1 MFDNSFDS
9 SLSGLGNFSTYLDK
23 DHLSSSPTVSSLQQL
38 PSLNTPV
45 DNAGNTLATARAVG
59 TLTATQSFSDSVG
72 SADIDDYY
80 SFNVT
85 TPSTFSLSLT
95 GLSADANVQL
105 LNSSGTVITT
115 AAATGSTSE
124 SITSLLSAGTYY
136 ARVYQSSGDTTY
148 GLSLTALP
156 VDNAG
161 NTLAT
166 ARAVG
171 TLTATQ
177 SFSNWVGSLDT
188 NDYYS
193 FNVGTQSNL
202 TLSLTGLTA
211 NADVELLNSSGTVI
225 TTAAATGTTSESIT
239 SLLSTGTYYARVYQF
254 SGDTTYGLSL
264 TALPVDNAGNTL
276 ATARAVGTLTAT
288 QSFSDWVGSVDI
300 DDYYSF
306 NVTTPSNFSLG
317 LTGLTA
323 NADVQLLNSSG
334 TVITTAAA
342 TGSTSESITSLLSA
356 GTYYARVYQSSDDTT
371 YGLSLTALPVDNAGN
386 TLDTA
391 RAVGTLTATQ
401 SFSDW
406 VGSVDIDDYYSFNVT
421 TPSNFSLSL
430 TGLTAN
436 ADVQLLNSSGTV
448 ITTSAAGG
456 SSSESITRELSAG
469 TYYARVYRYSGDTTY
484 GLSLTALPVDNAG
497 NTLATARAV
506 GTLTATQSFSDWVGS
521 VDTNDYYSFNVG
533 TQSNLTLSLTGL
545 SADADVQ
552 LLNSSGTVIT
562 TSAAGGSSSES
573 ITRQLSAGTYYA
585 RVYRYSGDTNYSLSL
600 NATAVAP
607 VPIDNAGNTLDT
619 ARIVG
624 TLTAT
629 QSFSDWVG
637 SADIDDY
644 YSFNVTTLSNVNLN
658 LTGLSADVDL
668 YLLNSSGTVISSS
681 EAGGTTSESIT
692 RQLSAGTYYAR
703 VNRYSD
709 DTTYSLSLNAT

>member
-1 MFDNSFDS
+1 LSLTGLTANADVQLLNGSGGVITTSAKTGTTSESIASLLNTGTYFVRVYRSSGDTNY
-9 SLSGLGNFSTYLDK
+9 SLS
-23 DHLSSSPTVSSLQQL
+23 
-38 PSLNTPV
+38 LNATPI
-45 DNAGNTLATARAVG
+45 DNAGNTT
-59 TLTATQSFSDSVG
+59 
-72 SADIDDYY
+72 
-80 SFNVT
+80 
-85 TPSTFSLSLT
+85 
-95 GLSADANVQL
+95 
-105 LNSSGTVITT
+105 
-115 AAATGSTSE
+115 
-124 SITSLLSAGTYY
+124 
-136 ARVYQSSGDTTY
+136 
-148 GLSLTALP
+148 
-156 VDNAG
+156 
-161 NTLAT
+161 AT

-193 FNVGTQSNL
+193 FNVG
-202 TLSLTGLTA
+202 
-211 NADVELLNSSGTVI
+211 
-225 TTAAATGTTSESIT
+225 
-239 SLLSTGTYYARVYQF
+239 
-254 SGDTTYGLSL
+254 
-264 TALPVDNAGNTL
+264 
-276 ATARAVGTLTAT
+276 
-288 QSFSDWVGSVDI
+288 
-300 DDYYSF
+300 
-306 NVTTPSNFSLG
+306 
-317 LTGLTA
+317 
-323 NADVQLLNSSG
+323 
-334 TVITTAAA
+334 
-342 TGSTSESITSLLSA
+342 
-356 GTYYARVYQSSDDTT
+356 
-371 YGLSLTALPVDNAGN
+371 
-386 TLDTA
+386 
-391 RAVGTLTATQ
+391 
-401 SFSDW
+401 
-406 VGSVDIDDYYSFNVT
+406 

>member
-1 MFDNSFDS
+1 
-9 SLSGLGNFSTYLDK
+9 
-23 DHLSSSPTVSSLQQL
+23 
-38 PSLNTPV
+38 
-45 DNAGNTLATARAVG
+45 
-59 TLTATQSFSDSVG
+59 
-72 SADIDDYY
+72 
-80 SFNVT
+80 
-85 TPSTFSLSLT
+85 LSLT
-95 GLSADANVQL
+95 GLTANADVQL

-124 SITSLLSAGTYY
+124 SITSLLSA
-136 ARVYQSSGDTTY
+136 
-148 GLSLTALP
+148 
-156 VDNAG
+156 
-161 NTLAT
+161 
-166 ARAVG
+166 
-171 TLTATQ
+171 
-177 SFSNWVGSLDT
+177 
-188 NDYYS
+188 
-193 FNVGTQSNL
+193 
-202 TLSLTGLTA
+202 
-211 NADVELLNSSGTVI
+211 
-225 TTAAATGTTSESIT
+225 
-239 SLLSTGTYYARVYQF
+239 GTYYARVYQF

-306 NVTTPSNFSLG
+306 NVTTPSNFSLS

-342 TGSTSESITSLLSA
+342 TGST
-356 GTYYARVYQSSDDTT
+356 
-371 YGLSLTALPVDNAGN
+371 
-386 TLDTA
+386 
-391 RAVGTLTATQ
+391 
-401 SFSDW
+401 
-406 VGSVDIDDYYSFNVT
+406 
-421 TPSNFSLSL
+421 
-430 TGLTAN
+430 
-436 ADVQLLNSSGTV
+436 
-448 ITTSAAGG
+448 
-456 SSSESITRELSAG
+456 SESITRELSAG

>member
-59 TLTATQSFSDSVG
+59 TLTATQSFSDWVG
-72 SADIDDYY
+72 SVDIDDYY

-85 TPSTFSLSLT
+85 TPSNFSLSLT

-115 AAATGSTSE
+115 ADAIFSTSE
-124 SITSLLSAGTYY
+124 FITSLLSA
-136 ARVYQSSGDTTY
+136 
-148 GLSLTALP
+148 
-156 VDNAG
+156 
-161 NTLAT
+161 
-166 ARAVG
+166 
-171 TLTATQ
+171 
-177 SFSNWVGSLDT
+177 
-188 NDYYS
+188 
-193 FNVGTQSNL
+193 
-202 TLSLTGLTA
+202 
-211 NADVELLNSSGTVI
+211 
-225 TTAAATGTTSESIT
+225 
-239 SLLSTGTYYARVYQF
+239 GTYYARVYQF

-306 NVTTPSNFSLG
+306 NVTTPSNFSLS
-317 LTGLTA
+317 LTGLSADA
-323 NADVQLLNSSG
+323 NVQLLNSSG
-334 TVITTAAA
+334 TVITTADAIF
-342 TGSTSESITSLLSA
+342 STSEFITSLLSA
-356 GTYYARVYQSSDDTT
+356 GTYYARVYQ
-371 YGLSLTALPVDNAGN
+371 
-386 TLDTA
+386 
-391 RAVGTLTATQ
+391 
-401 SFSDW
+401 F
-406 VGSVDIDDYYSFNVT
+406 
-421 TPSNFSLSL
+421 
-430 TGLTAN
+430 
-436 ADVQLLNSSGTV
+436 
-448 ITTSAAGG
+448 
-456 SSSESITRELSAG
+456 
-469 TYYARVYRYSGDTTY
+469 SGDTTY

-521 VDTNDYYSFNVG
+521 VDIDDYYSFNV
-533 TQSNLTLSLTGL
+533 TTPSNFSLSLTGL
-545 SADADVQ
+545 SADANVQ

-562 TSAAGGSSSES
+562 TADAIFSTSEF
-573 ITRQLSAGTYYA
+573 ITSLLSAGTYYA
-585 RVYRYSGDTNYSLSL
+585 RVYQFSGDTTYGLSL
-600 NATAVAP
+600 TALP
-607 VPIDNAGNTLDT
+607 VDNAGNTLAT
-619 ARIVG
+619 ARAVGTLTATQSFSDWVGSVDIDDYYSFNVTTPSNFSLSLTGLSADANVQLLNSSGTVITTADAIFSTSEFITSLLSAGTYYARVYQFSGDTTYGLSLTALPVDNAGNTLATARAVG

>member
-1 MFDNSFDS
+1 
-9 SLSGLGNFSTYLDK
+9 
-23 DHLSSSPTVSSLQQL
+23 
-38 PSLNTPV
+38 
-45 DNAGNTLATARAVG
+45 
-59 TLTATQSFSDSVG
+59 
-72 SADIDDYY
+72 
-80 SFNVT
+80 
-85 TPSTFSLSLT
+85 LSLT
-95 GLSADANVQL
+95 GLTANADVQL

-177 SFSNWVGSLDT
+177 SFS
-188 NDYYS
+188 
-193 FNVGTQSNL
+193 
-202 TLSLTGLTA
+202 
-211 NADVELLNSSGTVI
+211 
-225 TTAAATGTTSESIT
+225 
-239 SLLSTGTYYARVYQF
+239 
-254 SGDTTYGLSL
+254 
-264 TALPVDNAGNTL
+264 
-276 ATARAVGTLTAT
+276 
-288 QSFSDWVGSVDI
+288 DWVGSVDI

-306 NVTTPSNFSLG
+306 NVTTPSNFSLS

-356 GTYYARVYQSSDDTT
+356 GTYYARVYQ
-371 YGLSLTALPVDNAGN
+371 
-386 TLDTA
+386 
-391 RAVGTLTATQ
+391 
-401 SFSDW
+401 F
-406 VGSVDIDDYYSFNVT
+406 
-421 TPSNFSLSL
+421 
-430 TGLTAN
+430 
-436 ADVQLLNSSGTV
+436 
-448 ITTSAAGG
+448 
-456 SSSESITRELSAG
+456 
-469 TYYARVYRYSGDTTY
+469 SGDTTY

-585 RVYRYSGDTNYSLSL
+585 RVYRYSGDTTYGLSL
-600 NATAVAP
+600 NATALP
-607 VPIDNAGNTLDT
+607 VDNAGNTLAT
-619 ARIVG
+619 ARAVG

>member
-85 TPSTFSLSLT
+85 TPSNFSLSLT
-95 GLSADANVQL
+95 GLSANADVQL

-124 SITSLLSAGTYY
+124 SITSLLSA
-136 ARVYQSSGDTTY
+136 
-148 GLSLTALP
+148 
-156 VDNAG
+156 
-161 NTLAT
+161 
-166 ARAVG
+166 
-171 TLTATQ
+171 
-177 SFSNWVGSLDT
+177 
-188 NDYYS
+188 
-193 FNVGTQSNL
+193 
-202 TLSLTGLTA
+202 
-211 NADVELLNSSGTVI
+211 
-225 TTAAATGTTSESIT
+225 
-239 SLLSTGTYYARVYQF
+239 GTYYARVYQF

-288 QSFSDWVGSVDI
+288 QSFSDWVGSVDL

-306 NVTTPSNFSLG
+306 NVGTQSNLTLS
-317 LTGLTA
+317 LTGLSA
-323 NADVQLLNSSG
+323 DADVQLLNSSG
-334 TVITTAAA
+334 TVITTSAA

-356 GTYYARVYQSSDDTT
+356 GTYYARVYRYNGDTT
-371 YGLSLTALPVDNAGN
+371 YGLSLNATALPVDNAGN
-386 TLDTA
+386 TLARA

-406 VGSVDIDDYYSFNVT
+406 VGSADID
-421 TPSNFSLSL
+421 
-430 TGLTAN
+430 
-436 ADVQLLNSSGTV
+436 
-448 ITTSAAGG
+448 
-456 SSSESITRELSAG
+456 
-469 TYYARVYRYSGDTTY
+469 
-484 GLSLTALPVDNAG
+484 
-497 NTLATARAV
+497 
-506 GTLTATQSFSDWVGS
+506 
-521 VDTNDYYSFNVG
+521 DYYSFNVG

-607 VPIDNAGNTLDT
+607 VPIDNAGNTLAT
-619 ARIVG
+619 ARNVG

-644 YSFNVTTLSNVNLN
+644 YKFNVTTLSNVNLN

-692 RQLSAGTYYAR
+692 SLLSAGTYYAR

>member
-85 TPSTFSLSLT
+85 TPSNFSLSLT

-115 AAATGSTSE
+115 ADAIFSTSE
-124 SITSLLSAGTYY
+124 FITSLLSA
-136 ARVYQSSGDTTY
+136 
-148 GLSLTALP
+148 
-156 VDNAG
+156 
-161 NTLAT
+161 
-166 ARAVG
+166 
-171 TLTATQ
+171 
-177 SFSNWVGSLDT
+177 
-188 NDYYS
+188 
-193 FNVGTQSNL
+193 
-202 TLSLTGLTA
+202 
-211 NADVELLNSSGTVI
+211 
-225 TTAAATGTTSESIT
+225 
-239 SLLSTGTYYARVYQF
+239 GTYYARVYQF

-356 GTYYARVYQSSDDTT
+356 GTYYARVYQFSGDTT

-585 RVYRYSGDTNYSLSL
+585 RVYRYSGDTTYGLSL
-600 NATAVAP
+600 NATALP
-607 VPIDNAGNTLDT
+607 VDNAGNTLAT
-619 ARIVG
+619 ARAVG